1 MHDLQE
7 DGEKAYRKKYSK
19 PKSTSLHHLHLLSL
33 LYIAMKTKIK
43 ELLKKS
49 GGGGGGGGGRWWKH
63 CINLK
68 LTTFC

>member
-19 PKSTSLHHLHLLSL
+19 PKSTSLHHLHLLLSL

-49 GGGGGGGGGRWWKH
+49 GRGGGGGGGGEK
-63 CINLK
+63 N
-68 LTTFC
+68 